1 MIFLLHS
8 PSELERL
15 KYIQE
20 IRGSLTFEFFNRQN
34 FIYLSNLKVIGS
46 DPSQVLSF
54 SCNGNEETIKYTVF
68 IDGTDLVRLDLSS
81 LEKIENGG
89 IQLINNPSLCY
100 IGNLSNYITDSSVDI
115 CISDNNYRRPEEE
128 CGKKI
133 YHNYLIDILY
143 TDIIILLHFNDNC
156 SFFKY

>member
-1 MIFLLHS
+1 MSDLFLYS

-15 KYIQE
+15 KDIQE
-20 IRGSLTFEFFNRQN
+20 IRGSLTIELFDRQN
-34 FIYLSNLKVIGS
+34 FSYLPNLKIIGS

-54 SCNGNEETIKYTVF
+54 TCNGTEGRMKFTVLIEE
-68 IDGTDLVRLDLSS
+68 TDLVSLDLSS
-81 LEKIENGG
+81 LERIENGG

-133 YHNYLIDILY
+133 YHNYLIDIIY
-143 TDIIILLHFNDNC
+143 TDIVIVLHFNDNC
-156 SFFKY
+156 FFL